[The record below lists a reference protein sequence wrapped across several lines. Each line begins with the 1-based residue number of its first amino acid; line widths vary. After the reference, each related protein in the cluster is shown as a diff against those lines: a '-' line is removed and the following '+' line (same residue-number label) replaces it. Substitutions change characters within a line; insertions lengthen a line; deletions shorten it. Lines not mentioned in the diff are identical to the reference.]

1 MSEGERESGI
11 RVVVADDHA
20 IVREGIRQVLDGTEG
35 IRVVGEAGNGT
46 DAFEQARLLVPDVVV
61 LDVSM
66 PGESGLEVAKRLK
79 RALPTTRV
87 LMLSVYDNTEFVLEA
102 VRAGADGYLLKDS
115 TPSELRAAIQKVMA
129 GESAFSA
136 AAARQ
141 LSTALRQEEQ
151 NRERAERVA
160 SLTAREM
167 DVLQHVVAGRTNKET
182 AALLGISH
190 RTVETHRENILKK
203 LGVRSVAELTRLA
216 LEMKLL
222 ADDGG

>member
-1 MSEGERESGI
+1 
-11 RVVVADDHA
+11 
-20 IVREGIRQVLDGTEG
+20 VREGIRQVLDGSEG
-35 IRVVGEAGNGT
+35 IHVVGEAADGVE
-46 DAFEQARLLVPDVVV
+46 AFSRAQEVVPDVVV

-66 PGESGLEVAKRLK
+66 PGESGLDVAKRLK
-79 RALPTTRV
+79 RALPATRV

-115 TPSELRAAIQKVMA
+115 SPAELRGAIRRVMA

-141 LSTALRQEEQ
+141 LSRALREEEAK
-151 NRERAERVA
+151 REKAERVA
-160 SLTAREM
+160 SLTPREL
-167 DVLQHVVAGRTNKET
+167 DVLRHVVAGRTNKET
-182 AALLGISH
+182 ATALGISH

-216 LEMKLL
+216 IEMDLL
-222 ADDGG
+222 ADEEG

>member
-1 MSEGERESGI
+1 MNADPGRAAI
-11 RVVVADDHA
+11 RVVIADDHA
-20 IVREGIRQVLDGTEG
+20 IVREGIRQVLDGSEG
-35 IRVVGEAGNGT
+35 ITVVGEAANGP
-46 DAFEQARLLVPDVVV
+46 AAYEQAQALVPDVVV

-79 RALPTTRV
+79 RALPATRV

-115 TPSELRAAIQKVMA
+115 TPSELRGAIQKVVT
-129 GESAFSA
+129 GESVFSA

-141 LSTALRQEEQ
+141 LSTALREEEQ
-151 NRERAERVA
+151 NREKAERIA
-160 SLTAREM
+160 SLTAREL
-167 DVLQHVVAGRTNKET
+167 DVLRHVVAGRTNKET
-182 AALLGISH
+182 AVELGISH

-216 LEMKLL
+216 IEMHLI
-222 ADDGG
+222 DDVP

>member
-1 MSEGERESGI
+1 MAGERTGI
-11 RVVVADDHA
+11 RVVIADDHA
-20 IVREGIRQVLDGTEG
+20 IVREGIRQVLDGSEG
-35 IRVVGEAGNGT
+35 IQVVGEASDGVE
-46 DAFEQARLLVPDVVV
+46 AFSRAQELVPDVVV

-66 PGESGLEVAKRLK
+66 PGESGLDVAKRLK
-79 RALPTTRV
+79 RALPATRV

-115 TPSELRAAIQKVMA
+115 SPAELRGAIRRVVA

-141 LSTALRQEEQ
+141 LSTALREEEAK
-151 NRERAERVA
+151 REKAERVA
-160 SLTAREM
+160 SLTPREL
-167 DVLQHVVAGRTNKET
+167 DVLRHVVAGRTNKET
-182 AALLGISH
+182 ATLLGISH

-216 LEMKLL
+216 IEMELL
-222 ADDGG
+222 TDDEG

>member
-1 MSEGERESGI
+1 MSEGNRPAV
-11 RVVVADDHA
+11 RVVVADDHT
-20 IVREGIRQVLDGTEG
+20 IVREGVRQVLDGTEG
-35 IRVVGEAGNGT
+35 ITVVGEAANGPE
-46 DAFEQARLLVPDVVV
+46 AFERAQELVPDVVV

-79 RALPTTRV
+79 RALPATRV

-115 TPSELRAAIQKVMA
+115 TPSELRAAIRKVMA

-141 LSTALRQEEQ
+141 LSTALREEEA

-160 SLTAREM
+160 SLTAREL
-167 DVLQHVVAGRTNKET
+167 DVLRHVVAGRTNKET
-182 AALLGISH
+182 ASELGISH

-216 LEMKLL
+216 LEMHLL
-222 ADDGG
+222 DDARD